1 MRYIFLIITTLL
13 LACNNKMDENKNKIY
28 QDPIEIDAIK
38 LVLEDQKTSWNN
50 GDIEGFMKGYWNS
63 DKLIFTSAQ
72 HKPTYGWK
80 ATLKRYKES
89 YPNKASMG
97 RLEFKIL
104 NISLESEKK
113 AKLKGEWRLIRQPDN
128 ASGKFWLDLNKF
140 DRNWLIVKDSTTS
153 F

>member
-1 MRYIFLIITTLL
+1 
-13 LACNNKMDENKNKIY
+13 
-28 QDPIEIDAIK
+28 
-38 LVLEDQKTSWNN
+38 
-50 GDIEGFMKGYWNS
+50 MKGYWNS
-63 DKLIFTSAQ
+63 DKLIFTSTQ

-97 RLEFKIL
+97 KLEFKIL

-128 ASGKFWLDLNKF
+128 PSGKFWLDLNKF
-140 DRNWLIVKDSTTS
+140 DRNWLIIKVLPYRFKMKNYLSLISLAIQFLLCLLHLLD